1 MWQYWRGIF
10 APHASFF
17 FDRIADRMWSL
28 SGAGGNSYRSPPG
41 PALFLRAA
49 LWSHVCTRKMASC
62 DGSRCEIVALWQP
75 LDGSPPIFIPS
86 AFHFYYN
93 FFLLLLLTPFAFF
106 PHQKSQLFLHI
117 SGRSAEIFPARN
129 ASHRKIKFKDFLFFQ
144 TTNLSTWNQ
153 LNGQHYSKHVAR
165 IVWIWMGF
173 IDHWAAK
180 GKGSVATLRLRKK
193 FIGFWLLLSLM
204 SIANRFRILD
214 ALGGKFEYSND
225 WENVLKE
232 PGIKFK

>member
-17 FDRIADRMWSL
+17 FDRMWSL

-93 FFLLLLLTPFAFF
+93 FFCCSSCRRSPFFRTKSHSCFYTFLAARRKYFQPETRRIVKSNLKIFF
-106 PHQKSQLFLHI
+106 FFKQQIYQLEI
-117 SGRSAEIFPARN
+117 SWMDNIIQNTLR
-129 ASHRKIKFKDFLFFQ
+129 ASFEFEWV
-144 TTNLSTWNQ
+144 LSTIEPQ
-153 LNGQHYSKHVAR
+153 RGRVASR
-165 IVWIWMGF
+165 RSVYEKNSLDFGCSYRWWASPIDFGF
-173 IDHWAAK
+173 
-180 GKGSVATLRLRKK
+180 
-193 FIGFWLLLSLM
+193 
-204 SIANRFRILD
+204 
-214 ALGGKFEYSND
+214 
-225 WENVLKE
+225 
-232 PGIKFK
+232 

>member
-1 MWQYWRGIF
+1 MC
-10 APHASFF
+10 APEKWP
-17 FDRIADRMWSL
+17 RVT
-28 SGAGGNSYRSPPG
+28 GAAVKLLHFGSHWTVLPP
-41 PALFLRAA
+41 PSSSHLLF
-49 LWSHVCTRKMASC
+49 
-62 DGSRCEIVALWQP
+62 
-75 LDGSPPIFIPS
+75 IFITIFFAAPPAAVRLFFRTKS
-86 AFHFYYN
+86 HSCFYT
-93 FFLLLLLTPFAFF
+93 FLAARRKYFQAETRRIV
-106 PHQKSQLFLHI
+106 KSNLK
-117 SGRSAEIFPARN
+117 IF
-129 ASHRKIKFKDFLFFQ
+129 SFFQ